1 MFFNSE
7 ENILSVCVCVY
18 LCGKGTP
25 SSGSIYIFVY
35 ILLKEKKKK
44 SFGFACSGGDIGEP
58 GIFSKRKQLGTVSI
72 RVHALLSFQISQ
84 QCHKFH
90 GDSFPFGSPWGLPI

>member
-1 MFFNSE
+1 MFFNSQ
-7 ENILSVCVCVY
+7 ENILSGCVCCVEKV
-18 LCGKGTP
+18 LP
-25 SSGSIYIFVY
+25 LMVYIFVY
-35 ILLKEKKKK
+35 IFQKEKK